1 MKLKDELLLI
11 SILTI
16 LLILVI
22 AFVRIGV
29 LRVVL
34 GLPVALFFPGYTL
47 LAALFPR
54 KEDLNT
60 IERVALSFGL
70 SIVAVALI
78 GLALNYMPWGIR
90 LYPVLFTTTLL
101 IIGSSVVAWFRRR
114 RLSSEE
120 RFSVFSGLSLT
131 EWAAARGVYKGL
143 SIALIVAIL
152 ASLGVLG
159 YVITVQEVGERFTQ
173 FYILGPEGKPE
184 GYPEELAVGE
194 EAAVMV
200 GIVNHE
206 QENMSYRIRVTVDGA
221 TSKETGALPLA
232 HEERWQGEL
241 SFTPTRAGE
250 DQKVEFLLYKHGDDE
265 PCLKVHLWI
274 DVRSS
279 E

>member
-11 SILTI
+11 NILTI

-22 AFVRIGV
+22 AFFPIGV
-29 LRVVL
+29 LRVIL
-34 GLPVALFFPGYTL
+34 GLPVALLFPGYTL

-54 KEDLNT
+54 KENLNT

-70 SIVAVALI
+70 SIAVVALI
-78 GLALNYMPWGIR
+78 GLVLNYTPLGIR
-90 LYPVLFTTTLL
+90 LYPLLFSTTLL
-101 IIGSSVVAWFRRR
+101 IIASSVVAWFRRR

-120 RFSVFSGLSLT
+120 RFSVFSGFNLT
-131 EWAAARGVYKGL
+131 DWTAASGVQKGL

-159 YVITVQEVGERFTQ
+159 YTMSTTRVGEKFTQ

-184 GYPEELAVGE
+184 GYPEQLAVGE
-194 EAAVMV
+194 EAEVIV

-206 QENMSYRIRVTVDGA
+206 QEDMSYRIRVTVDGV
-221 TSKETGALPLA
+221 TGKETGSLPLA

-250 DQKVEFLLYKHGDDE
+250 DQKVEFLLYKQGDDE
-265 PCLKVHLWI
+265 PYRKVHLWI
-274 DVRSS
+274 DVTPSG
-279 E
+279 